1 MYLPKAVSSTQKREI
16 HNRAQHLLDR
26 SKVCVNRSLFVVVFF
41 NKAERDREVGEIVK
55 RTEKSSS
62 LSLVGFVFVFEK
74 KKKKKNLISSLA
86 FFR

>member
-1 MYLPKAVSSTQKREI
+1 M
-16 HNRAQHLLDR
+16 
-26 SKVCVNRSLFVVVFF
+26 VFF

-74 KKKKKNLISSLA
+74 KKKKI
-86 FFR
+86 